1 MRVIIG
7 LDILCNVVAG
17 GNLGE
22 TISARVGRD
31 RHRHGIERYP
41 AALIAGV
48 LDAMQPGHTAAAVE
62 HDLERAR
69 YVEQVETDAERRDET

>member
-1 MRVIIG
+1 MRVVIG

-31 RHRHGIERYP
+31 RHRRGIERYP
-41 AALIAGV
+41 AALVAGV
-48 LDAMQPGHTAAAVE
+48 LNAIQPGHTAGAVE

-69 YVEQVETDAERRDET
+69 YVEAVETDAERRGDT